1 MFQWYNSDMHSQRK
15 RDHLKICL
23 EEDVAF
29 RSVSTGLEHYYL
41 IHQALPELALDDID
55 LSCYFLGRHLQ
66 APLLISAMTG
76 GTPSAEMVNRNLAVA
91 AQATGVAMSV
101 GSQRAALD
109 GEHLVAT
116 YTVRD
121 IAPDILLLANL
132 GAVQLNYEYG
142 VDECRQAVEM
152 IQADALIL
160 HLNPLQ
166 ECLQSGGNTNFRGL
180 LKKIETVC
188 SKLSVPVVAKEVGW
202 GLSAQAARMLAD
214 AGISALDIAG
224 AGGTS
229 WAEVEK
235 FRIGEDSQ
243 RRVAESFS
251 DWGIP
256 TADSIRWV
264 KETVPDIPIVASGGI
279 RTGVEIV
286 KSLCLGARICG
297 MAIPLL
303 KPATISN
310 GQVLERLE
318 EIRLEIRIAMLCSGA
333 RTLEQLDNSRLYSN

>member
-1 MFQWYNSDMHSQRK
+1 MARTFQ
-15 RDHLKICL
+15 
-23 EEDVAF
+23 V
-29 RSVSTGLEHYYL
+29 
-41 IHQALPELALDDID
+41 
-55 LSCYFLGRHLQ
+55 
-66 APLLISAMTG
+66 
-76 GTPSAEMVNRNLAVA
+76 
-91 AQATGVAMSV
+91 
-101 GSQRAALD
+101 RAW
-109 GEHLVAT
+109 
-116 YTVRD
+116 
-121 IAPDILLLANL
+121 APDVLLLANL

-152 IQADALIL
+152 IQADALVL

-166 ECLQSGGNTNFRGL
+166 ECLQFGGNTNFRGL
-180 LKKIETVC
+180 LRKIETVC
-188 SKLSVPVVAKEVGW
+188 SKLSVPVIAKEVGW
-202 GLSAQAARMLAD
+202 GLSAQVARMLAD
-214 AGISALDIAG
+214 AGISALDVAG
-224 AGGTS
+224 AGGTC

-235 FRIGEDSQ
+235 LRIGEDSQ

-264 KETVPDIPIVASGGI
+264 RETVPGIPIIASGGI
-279 RTGVEIV
+279 RTGVEVV
-286 KSLCLGARICG
+286 KALCLGARLCG

-333 RTLEQLDNSRLYSN
+333 RTLEQLDSSRLHSS

>member
-1 MFQWYNSDMHSQRK
+1 MHSQRK
-15 RDHLKICL
+15 REHLKICL

-29 RSVSTGLEHYYL
+29 RSVRTGLEHLYL
-41 IHQALPELALDDID
+41 IHQALPELALEDID
-55 LSCYFLGRHLQ
+55 LSCYFLGRHLR

-91 AQATGVAMSV
+91 AQATGVAMGV
-101 GSQRAALD
+101 GSQRAALA
-109 GEHLVAT
+109 GEDLIAT
-116 YTVRD
+116 YAVRD
-121 IAPDILLLANL
+121 VAPDILLLANL
-132 GAVQLNYEYG
+132 GAVQLNYEHG

-152 IQADALIL
+152 IQADALVL

-166 ECLQSGGNTNFRGL
+166 ECLQFGGNTNFRGL
-180 LKKIETVC
+180 LRKIETVC
-188 SKLSVPVVAKEVGW
+188 SKLSVPVIAKEVGW

-224 AGGTS
+224 AGGTC

-235 FRIGEDSQ
+235 LRIGADSQ

-264 KETVPDIPIVASGGI
+264 RETVADIPIIASGGI
-279 RTGVEIV
+279 RTGVEVV
-286 KSLCLGARICG
+286 KALCIGARICG
-297 MAIPLL
+297 MAMPLL
-303 KPATISN
+303 KPATVSD
-310 GQVLERLE
+310 GHVVDRLE
-318 EIRLEIRIAMLCSGA
+318 EITLEIRIAMLCSGA
-333 RTLEQLDNSRLYSN
+333 RTLEQLDDSRLFPANRGGKD

>member
-1 MFQWYNSDMHSQRK
+1 MHSQRK

-29 RSVSTGLEHYYL
+29 RSVRTGLEHL
-41 IHQALPELALDDID
+41 HLMHQALPELALEDID
-55 LSCYFLGRHLQ
+55 LACCFLGRHLR

-76 GTPSAEMVNRNLAVA
+76 GTPSAEMVNRNLAIA
-91 AQATGVAMSV
+91 AQATGVAMGV
-101 GSQRAALD
+101 GSQRAALS
-109 GEHLVAT
+109 GEDLIAT
-116 YTVRD
+116 YAVRD
-121 IAPDILLLANL
+121 VAPDILLLANL

-166 ECLQSGGNTNFRGL
+166 ECLQFGGNTNFRGL
-180 LKKIETVC
+180 LRKIEAVC
-188 SKLSVPVVAKEVGW
+188 SKLSVPVIAKEVGW
-202 GLSAQAARMLAD
+202 GLSAQTARMLAD

-224 AGGTS
+224 AGGTC

-235 FRIGEDSQ
+235 LRIGEDSQ

-264 KETVPDIPIVASGGI
+264 RETVPHIPIIASGGI
-279 RTGVEIV
+279 RTGVEVV
-286 KSLCLGARICG
+286 KALCLGAHVCG

-303 KPATISN
+303 KPATISD
-310 GQVLERLE
+310 GQVVDRLE
-318 EIRLEIRIAMLCSGA
+318 EITLEMRIAMLCSGA
-333 RTLEQLDNSRLYSN
+333 RTLEQLDNSLLFPANRGGKE